1 MQGLRCRRSLNF
13 NPRSPWG
20 ERRLFPLMF
29 ILTLLFQSTLPVGGA
44 TTRSSN
50 RRTTS
55 RISIHAPRG
64 GSDNNQFEVRCQDYI
79 SIHAPRGGS
88 DTVRSIWPQPRSI
101 SIHAPRGGSD
111 FLFLHLLP
119 IITNFNPRS
128 PWGERHLHRP
138 LRDYQQGFQST
149 LPVGGA
155 TLCSVPAVLD
165 TLISIHAPR
174 GGSDAGLASP
184 TAATPYFNPRSPW
197 GERQRK
203 HDTGSAQVD
212 FNPRSPWGERRGK
225 MAVKAMFLLFQ
236 STLPVGGAT
245 SRLTSVGNPW
255 GISIHAPRGGSD
267 AYPRETCGAVSDF
280 NPRSPWGER
289 LLHLLGGVQAK
300 NFNPRSPWG
309 ERLYQP

>member
-1 MQGLRCRRSLNF
+1 MCWSHWKEFCGISIHAPRGGSDPICQPHFPSFFDFNPRSPWGERLPMQGLRCRRSLNF

-174 GGSDAGLASP
+174 GGSDNVSDEIKSVNGI
-184 TAATPYFNPRSPW
+184 
-197 GERQRK
+197 
-203 HDTGSAQVD
+203 
-212 FNPRSPWGERRGK
+212 
-225 MAVKAMFLLFQ
+225 FQ

-245 SRLTSVGNPW
+245 W
-255 GISIHAPRGGSD
+255 
-267 AYPRETCGAVSDF
+267 
-280 NPRSPWGER
+280 RSP
-289 LLHLLGGVQAK
+289 
-300 NFNPRSPWG
+300 
-309 ERLYQP
+309 